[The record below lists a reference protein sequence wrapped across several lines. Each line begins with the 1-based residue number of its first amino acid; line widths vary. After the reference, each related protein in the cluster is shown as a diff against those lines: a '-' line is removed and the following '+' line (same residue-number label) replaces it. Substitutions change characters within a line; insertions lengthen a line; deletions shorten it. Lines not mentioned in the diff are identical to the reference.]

1 VLDEDEALVA
11 DAPEVTREAML
22 LPEDGGSVVLARVG
36 VVGGAGLDS
45 EGGMAKSVGATLAG
59 RSGAPACTGGAV
71 YVVGAHVAGGD
82 ATYCVTKDSRPS
94 SKAA

>member
-11 DAPEVTREAML
+11 DDPEVTREAML
-22 LPEDGGSVVLARVG
+22 LPEDGGSVVFVRVG
-36 VVGGAGLDS
+36 VLGGAGLDS
-45 EGGMAKSVGATLAG
+45 EGCRAVSGGWAATGGDA
-59 RSGAPACTGGAV
+59 AIACTGGAV
-71 YVVGAHVAGGD
+71 HAAGTHVAGGD